1 MGKTYTGDSI
11 VDYLKSQGQDSSFS
25 ARKELAKSYGIT
37 NYTGSGTQN
46 TQLLNTLRS
55 GSTPSTNTNA
65 VAKNEDVK
73 GEVLGEEV
81 AVVNP
86 DTSDKAGKKE
96 DEKKD
101 PLPGVSQELYDK
113 ALNTPFETSADTDV
127 ALNDGRYAL
136 NNLEALTKEDIISQ
150 DVKDKLNSQF
160 VVPSAVTEADAY
172 LADQL
177 QKIQS
182 GKTSY
187 TDKMNSIMNQI
198 MNREKF
204 SYDVDTDPL
213 FQQALAASM
222 NSGKQAMQDT
232 IGQASALTGG
242 YGSTYATSAGNQA
255 YNAFIEDAYNNLPQ
269 YYNMAL
275 QAYQA
280 EGDDMYR
287 QYSMLSAEDEKEF
300 NRNIT
305 AYDATYAHRNQVYN
319 EAYNQY
325 RDSIND
331 AYNMAN
337 LQISEHGQKVSD
349 AYNYYS
355 ATSDYANTL
364 YEREYTAWADSVNT
378 ALKEME
384 LANTNYWSQ
393 TNFDESV
400 RQFDTTQQANWE
412 QFYISAAQ
420 NQKMHEDNLAEE
432 KRQFDETMAFN
443 ASKASS
449 SGGGGGGG
457 GRSGGGGSSSGG
469 GKSLTST
476 DINGARDAYM
486 KAGGGDAGI
495 AAAESYLSAVGKGN
509 MSNEAVNYLLDS
521 LANTEIPINMQN
533 WTIEKD
539 TTNWFGGTDN
549 NDVYTNGTTSMTLK
563 EIKNVIADSGLSKS
577 EQTSFID
584 KLKKQSKK

>member
-86 DTSDKAGKKE
+86 DTSDKAEKKE
-96 DEKKD
+96 DKNND

-113 ALNTPFETSADTDV
+113 YKPFEASADVDV

-172 LADQL
+172 LAEQL

-198 MNREKF
+198 MNRDKF

-269 YYNMAL
+269 YYNMAR

-280 EGDDMYR
+280 EGDEMYK

-319 EAYNQY
+319 EAYNQH

-355 ATSDYANTL
+355 ATSDYANNL
-364 YEREYTAWADSVNT
+364 YEREYTEWADKTNMV
-378 ALKEME
+378 LKEWE

-393 TNFDESV
+393 TNFDEGV
-400 RQFDTTQQANWE
+400 RQFNTAQQANWE

-420 NQKMHEDNLAEE
+420 DQKMHEDNLAET

-443 ASKASS
+443 KSQASS
-449 SGGGGGGG
+449 SGGGGGG
-457 GRSGGGGSSSGG
+457 RSGGSGGGSGSGS

-476 DINGARDAYM
+476 DINGATNAYIN
-486 KAGGGDAGI
+486 AGGGEAGI
-495 AAAESYLSAVGKGN
+495 TAAQNYLGAVGKGN
-509 MSNEAVNYLLDS
+509 MSEDAVNYLLDT
-521 LANTEIPINMQN
+521 LENTEIPIYKQN
-533 WTIEKD
+533 WTITKD
-539 TTNWFGGTDN
+539 TKNWFGGTDN
-549 NDVYTNGTTSMTLK
+549 NDVYSNGTTNMTLK
-563 EIKNVIADSGLSKS
+563 EIQNALKDSGASAT
-577 EQTSFID
+577 EQNSFLN
-584 KLKKQSKK
+584 KLKNQSKK